1 MIKVSSTTFYL
12 RHHNEINK
20 YISDKEKTLYI
31 TGSSPKKSLNLG
43 ESIDV
48 LVIDLENNIGSQLES
63 LSEYSLIIVTDIFE
77 LIDDIYI
84 FLQKISKNLTEDGK
98 LIISTINNIWSPILK
113 IFEIMRLKNLSSDRS
128 YMPIK
133 KLHVIGRS
141 AGFEKINFYTRQYI
155 PFKLIGVGTIVN
167 NFLETLFIRF
177 NLGIRT
183 YLVFKKETK
192 SHRTYLSKSIIVPA
206 KNEEGNLEPLIER
219 IPHLG
224 ENCEIIIAC
233 GTSQDRTLE
242 VANSISKQDFE
253 ITVIE
258 QSENGKANAVWEAL
272 DICKGDVVAILD
284 ADISVEPEKLTDF
297 FEIIE
302 LDRADFVNGTRLIY
316 SMEKGAMRFLNV
328 LGNRLFQRFIS
339 IIIRQPLTDS
349 LCGTKVFKIDQKVDI
364 KNWQNTI
371 NLKDPFGD
379 YDLLFSAAYSGKQ
392 ILELPIHY
400 KKRTY
405 GKTQISRF
413 RDGYKLIRYL
423 LRSFVV
429 LNISR

>member
-48 LVIDLENNIGSQLES
+48 LVIDLENNIESQLES
-63 LSEYSLIIVTDIFE
+63 LNEYSLIVVTDIFE
-77 LIDDIYI
+77 LIDDVYI
-84 FLQKISKNLTEDGK
+84 FLQKISNNLTEDGK

-155 PFKLIGVGTIVN
+155 PFKLIGVGTIIN
-167 NFLETLFIRF
+167 NSLEALFIRF

-192 SHRTYLSKSIIVPA
+192 SDRTYLSKSIIVPA
-206 KNEEGNLEPLIER
+206 KNEEGNLELLIER

-233 GTSQDRTLE
+233 GASKDRTLE
-242 VANSISKQDFE
+242 VANSISKKDFE

-272 DICKGDVVAILD
+272 DICKGDVIAILD

>member
-31 TGSSPKKSLNLG
+31 TGSPPKKSLNLG

-63 LSEYSLIIVTDIFE
+63 LSEYSVIVVTDIFE
-77 LIDDIYI
+77 LIDDVYI
-84 FLQKISKNLTEDGK
+84 FLQKISNNLTEDGK

-155 PFKLIGVGTIVN
+155 PFKLIGVGTIIN

-192 SHRTYLSKSIIVPA
+192 SDRTHLSKSIIVPA

-233 GTSQDRTLE
+233 GASQDRTLE

-272 DICKGDVVAILD
+272 DVCKGDVVAILD

-405 GKTQISRF
+405 GETQISRF

-423 LRSFVV
+423 LRSFFV

>member
-31 TGSSPKKSLNLG
+31 TGSLPKKSLNLG

-233 GTSQDRTLE
+233 GSSQDRTLE

>member
-31 TGSSPKKSLNLG
+31 TGSLPKKSLNLG

-63 LSEYSLIIVTDIFE
+63 LSEYSLIVVTDIFE
-77 LIDDIYI
+77 LIDDVYI

-349 LCGTKVFKIDQKVDI
+349 LCGTKVFKIDQKADI

-423 LRSFVV
+423 FKSLIV
-429 LNISR
+429 LNVSR

>member
-1 MIKVSSTTFYL
+1 MIKLSSTTFYL

-48 LVIDLENNIGSQLES
+48 LVINLENNIGSQLES
-63 LSEYSLIIVTDIFE
+63 LNEYSVIVVTDIFE
-77 LIDDIYI
+77 LIDDVYI
-84 FLQKISKNLTEDGK
+84 FLQKISNNLTEDGK

-155 PFKLIGVGTIVN
+155 PFKLIGVGTIIN
-167 NFLETLFIRF
+167 NFLEALFIRF

-183 YLVFKKETK
+183 YLVFKKEIK
-192 SHRTYLSKSIIVPA
+192 SDRTYLSKSIIVPA
-206 KNEEGNLEPLIER
+206 KNEEGNLELLIER

-233 GTSQDRTLE
+233 GASHDRTLE
-242 VANSISKQDFE
+242 VANSISKKNFE
-253 ITVIE
+253 IIVIE
-258 QSENGKANAVWEAL
+258 QSDNGKANAVWEAL
-272 DICKGDVVAILD
+272 DICKGEVIAILD

-429 LNISR
+429 LNVSR

>member
-63 LSEYSLIIVTDIFE
+63 LSEYSLIVVTDIFE
-77 LIDDIYI
+77 LIDDVYI

-155 PFKLIGVGTIVN
+155 PFKLIGVGTIIN

>member
-1 MIKVSSTTFYL
+1 MIKLSSTTFYL

-48 LVIDLENNIGSQLES
+48 LVINLENNIGSQLES
-63 LSEYSLIIVTDIFE
+63 LNEYSVIVVTDIFE
-77 LIDDIYI
+77 LIDDVYI
-84 FLQKISKNLTEDGK
+84 FLQKISNNLTEDGK

-113 IFEIMRLKNLSSDRS
+113 IFELMRLKNLSSDRS

-155 PFKLIGVGTIVN
+155 PFKLVGVGTIIN
-167 NFLETLFIRF
+167 NILEALFIRF

-183 YLVFKKETK
+183 YLVFKKEIK
-192 SHRTYLSKSIIVPA
+192 SDRTYLSKSIIVPA
-206 KNEEGNLEPLIER
+206 KNEEGNLELLIER

-233 GTSQDRTLE
+233 GASHDRTLE
-242 VANSISKQDFE
+242 VANSISKKNFE
-253 ITVIE
+253 IIVIE
-258 QSENGKANAVWEAL
+258 QSDNGKANAVWEAL
-272 DICKGDVVAILD
+272 DICKGEVIAILD

-328 LGNRLFQRFIS
+328 LANRLNQQMMNVMVYHYYFQ
-339 IIIRQPLTDS
+339 
-349 LCGTKVFKIDQKVDI
+349 
-364 KNWQNTI
+364 
-371 NLKDPFGD
+371 
-379 YDLLFSAAYSGKQ
+379 
-392 ILELPIHY
+392 
-400 KKRTY
+400 
-405 GKTQISRF
+405 
-413 RDGYKLIRYL
+413 
-423 LRSFVV
+423 
-429 LNISR
+429 

>member
-31 TGSSPKKSLNLG
+31 TGSPPKKSLNLG

-63 LSEYSLIIVTDIFE
+63 LSEYSVIVVTDIFE
-77 LIDDIYI
+77 LIDDVYI
-84 FLQKISKNLTEDGK
+84 FLQKISNNLTEDGK

-133 KLHVIGRS
+133 KLDVIGRS

-155 PFKLIGVGTIVN
+155 PFKLIGVGTIIN

-192 SHRTYLSKSIIVPA
+192 SDRTHLSKSIIVPA

-233 GTSQDRTLE
+233 GASQDRTLE

-272 DICKGDVVAILD
+272 DVCKGDVVAILD

-405 GKTQISRF
+405 GETQISRF

-423 LRSFVV
+423 LRSFFV

>member
-31 TGSSPKKSLNLG
+31 TGSLPKKSLNLG

-63 LSEYSLIIVTDIFE
+63 LSEYSLIVVTDIFE
-77 LIDDIYI
+77 LIDDVYI

-349 LCGTKVFKIDQKVDI
+349 LCGTKVFKIDQKADI

>member
-233 GTSQDRTLE
+233 GSSQDRTLE

-349 LCGTKVFKIDQKVDI
+349 LCGTKVFKIDQKADI

>member
-12 RHHNEINK
+12 RHHNEIKK

-63 LSEYSLIIVTDIFE
+63 LSEYSLIVVTDIFE
-77 LIDDIYI
+77 LIDDVYI
-84 FLQKISKNLTEDGK
+84 FLQKISNNLTEDGK
-98 LIISTINNIWSPILK
+98 LIISTINNIWSPLLK

-128 YMPIK
+128 YMPVK
-133 KLHVIGRS
+133 KLDVIGRS
-141 AGFEKINFYTRQYI
+141 AGFEKINLYTRQYI
-155 PFKLIGVGTIVN
+155 PFKLIGVGTIIN

-183 YLVFKKETK
+183 YLVFKKDTK
-192 SHRTYLSKSIIVPA
+192 SHRTYLSKSIIIPA

-219 IPHLG
+219 IPYLG

-233 GTSQDRTLE
+233 GASQDRTVE

-272 DICKGDVVAILD
+272 DICKGEVIAILD

-349 LCGTKVFKIDQKVDI
+349 LCGTKVFKIDQKADI

-423 LRSFVV
+423 LKSLIV
-429 LNISR
+429 LNVSR

>member
-31 TGSSPKKSLNLG
+31 TGSPPKKSLNLG

-63 LSEYSLIIVTDIFE
+63 LSEYSVIVVTDIFE
-77 LIDDIYI
+77 LIDDVYI
-84 FLQKISKNLTEDGK
+84 FLQKISNNLTEDGK

-113 IFEIMRLKNLSSDRS
+113 IFEIMKLKNLSSDRS

-155 PFKLIGVGTIVN
+155 PFKLIGVGTIIN

-192 SHRTYLSKSIIVPA
+192 SDRTHLSKSIIVPA

-233 GTSQDRTLE
+233 GASQDRTLE

-272 DICKGDVVAILD
+272 DVCKGDVVAILD

-405 GKTQISRF
+405 GETQISRF

-423 LRSFVV
+423 LRSFFV

>member
-31 TGSSPKKSLNLG
+31 TGSLPKKSLNLG

-63 LSEYSLIIVTDIFE
+63 LSEYSLIVVTDIFE
-77 LIDDIYI
+77 LIDDVYI

-233 GTSQDRTLE
+233 GSSQDRTLE

>member
-63 LSEYSLIIVTDIFE
+63 LSEYSLIVVTDIFE
-77 LIDDIYI
+77 LIDDVYI
-84 FLQKISKNLTEDGK
+84 FLQKISNNLTEDGK

-155 PFKLIGVGTIVN
+155 PFKLIGVGTIIN

-242 VANSISKQDFE
+242 VANSISKQGFE

-349 LCGTKVFKIDQKVDI
+349 LCGTKVFKIDQKADI

>member
-63 LSEYSLIIVTDIFE
+63 LSEYSLIVVTDIFE
-77 LIDDIYI
+77 LIDDVYI
-84 FLQKISKNLTEDGK
+84 FLQKISNNLTEDGK

-133 KLHVIGRS
+133 KLHVIGSS

-155 PFKLIGVGTIVN
+155 PFKLIGVGTIIN

-242 VANSISKQDFE
+242 VANSISKQGFE

-349 LCGTKVFKIDQKVDI
+349 LCGTKVFKIDQKADI

>member
-63 LSEYSLIIVTDIFE
+63 LSEYSLIVVTDIFE
-77 LIDDIYI
+77 LIDDVYI

-155 PFKLIGVGTIVN
+155 PFKLIGVGTIIN

-242 VANSISKQDFE
+242 VANSISKQGFE